1 MLRITLRSYVLAAVA
16 AMPVQAQLLSYE
28 SFSDMPLGNV
38 SGIGS
43 DSLGWLDSGWGNAV
57 SPYYQC
63 VDPAPDLAYQFFNS
77 SQSINGG
84 NRALRVTTAPEPTSG
99 TNRAF
104 RTIPAQNTT
113 LHASFLVRV
122 EAVGSGTD
130 AVEFNVGDAVGAVGR
145 VVLTPNLGGTGMHC
159 ALIAPNGFSWGAG
172 PLLPVGQTTHV
183 VLRLAR
189 TSATIYK
196 AQYWVN
202 GVLSSAFDL
211 DIPVVSNAV
220 LSRASVTSFSAD
232 TGGPASTV
240 SIDEIRVGYTYND
253 VLPPAAPPEEV
264 PSVQIEPAMRIRWI
278 SEANKTYQPQK
289 SYDLTSW
296 SNFGSARSGNG
307 APLEFFDSV
316 DDSKAFYRVI
326 VR

>member
-1 MLRITLRSYVLAAVA
+1 MSCVSFRLFVLAVIA
-16 AMPVQAQLLSYE
+16 ATPLKAQLLSYE
-28 SFSDMPLGNV
+28 SFTGMQLGNV
-38 SGIGS
+38 SGTGS
-43 DSLGWLDSGWGNAV
+43 DSLGWLDSGWSNAV

-63 VDPAPDLAYQFFNS
+63 VDPAPDLTYQFSNS
-77 SQSINGG
+77 NQSINGG
-84 NRALRVTTAPEPTSG
+84 DRALRVTTAPEPTSG

-130 AVEFNVGDAVGAVGR
+130 AVEFNVGDAAGAVGR
-145 VVLTPNLGGTGMHC
+145 VVLTPNLAGTGMHC

-172 PLLPVGQTTHV
+172 PLLTAGQTTHV

-189 TSATIYK
+189 TSATLYK
-196 AQYWVN
+196 TQYWVN
-202 GVLSSAFDL
+202 GVLSSAFDIE
-211 DIPVVSNAV
+211 IPVASNAV
-220 LSRASVTSFSAD
+220 LSRASVTSLSAD

-253 VLPPAAPPEEV
+253 VLPASPPPEEV
-264 PSVQIEPAMRIRWI
+264 PSVQIEPAMRIRWV
-278 SEANKTYQPQK
+278 SEANKSYQPQK
-289 SYDLTSW
+289 SYDLTGW

>member
-1 MLRITLRSYVLAAVA
+1 MSNVSLRLFIFAAIA
-16 AMPVQAQLLSYE
+16 ATPLKAQLISYE

-38 SGIGS
+38 AGTGS
-43 DSLGWLDSGWGNAV
+43 DSSGWLGSGWSNAI

-63 VDPAPDLAYQFFNS
+63 VDPTPDLTYQFSNS
-77 SQSINGG
+77 SRFINGG

-104 RTIPAQNTT
+104 RTISAQNTT
-113 LHASFLVRV
+113 LHASFLVRA

-130 AVEFNVGDAVGAVGR
+130 AVEFNVGDAAGAVGR
-145 VVLTPNLGGTGMHC
+145 VVLTPNLDGTGMLC

-189 TSATIYK
+189 TSATLYK
-196 AQYWVN
+196 TQYWVN
-202 GVLSSAFDL
+202 GVLSSAFDIE
-211 DIPVVSNAV
+211 IPVASNAA
-220 LSRASVTSFSAD
+220 LSRVLVSSSSAD

-253 VLPPAAPPEEV
+253 VLPAAPPPEEV
-264 PSVQIEPAMRIRWI
+264 PSVQIEPAMRIRWA
-278 SEANKTYQPQK
+278 SEASKSYQPQK

>member
-1 MLRITLRSYVLAAVA
+1 MSNISLRLLIFAVIAAT
-16 AMPVQAQLLSYE
+16 PLKAQLISYE
-28 SFSDMPLGNV
+28 SFSEMPLGDV
-38 SGIGS
+38 GGTGS
-43 DSLGWLDSGWGNAV
+43 DSSGWLDSGWSNAV
-57 SPYYQC
+57 SLYYQC
-63 VDPAPDLAYQFFNS
+63 VDPTPDLTYQFTNS
-77 SQSINGG
+77 SRSINGG

-99 TNRAF
+99 THRAF
-104 RTIPAQNTT
+104 RTISAQNTT

-130 AVEFNVGDAVGAVGR
+130 AVEFNVGDAAGAVGR
-145 VVLTPNLGGTGMHC
+145 VVLTPNLDGTGMHC

-172 PLLPVGQTTHV
+172 PLLTVGQTTHV

-189 TSATIYK
+189 TSATLYK
-196 AQYWVN
+196 TQYWVN
-202 GVLSSAFDL
+202 GVLSSAFDIE
-211 DIPVVSNAV
+211 IPVASNAV
-220 LSRASVTSFSAD
+220 LSRASVTSLSAD

-240 SIDEIRVGYTYND
+240 LIDEIRVGYTYND
-253 VLPPAAPPEEV
+253 VLPAAPPPEEV
-264 PSVQIEPAMRIRWI
+264 PSVQIEPAMRIRWV
-278 SEANKTYQPQK
+278 SEANKSYQPQK
-289 SYDLTSW
+289 SYDLTGW